1 MQGQTPRERAAHNNA
16 RLCDA
21 VCRSHGA
28 PGEFHPTLWLDRHET
43 PPYYPN
49 VVTLSE
55 TASVGELLEAIRLL
69 DAGELGDGWGVKDS
83 FSALDLGSCG
93 FRLLFHG
100 QWLHRAAG
108 LSEPGSPIAGVSWH
122 RIETPRDLRTWESAW
137 TEASGSPTPA
147 RPQPIFRSG
156 LLQDPDVT
164 IFGARRGR
172 TIVAGFVA
180 NRSGA
185 DLGLSNFFA
194 PAAVHEDFRASGV
207 SAAMEAFPGSTL
219 VGYEVGAEV
228 SVAGRLGFEPIGALR
243 VWVKA
248 T

>member
-1 MQGQTPRERAAHNNA
+1 MQGPSLRERAAHNNA

-28 PGEFHPTLWLDRHET
+28 PGEFHPALWLDRHET

-55 TASVGELLEAIRLL
+55 TASVAELLEAIRRL
-69 DAGELGDGWGVKDS
+69 DAAELGEGWGVKDS
-83 FSALDLGSCG
+83 FCALDLGSRG

-108 LSEPGSPIAGVSWH
+108 LFLPRSPIADVSWH
-122 RIETPRDLRTWESAW
+122 RIETPHDLGFWESAW
-137 TEASGSPTPA
+137 REASGSPTPV

-156 LLQDPDVT
+156 LLQDPDVA

-172 TIVAGFVA
+172 TDVAGFVA

-194 PAAVHEDFRASGV
+194 PAAVHEDFRASGLA
-207 SAAMEAFPGSTL
+207 AAMEAFPGRTL
-219 VGYEVGAEV
+219 VGYEVGADV
-228 SVAGRLGFEPIGALR
+228 SVARRLGFEPIGALR
-243 VWVKA
+243 VWGKA